1 MPIPALRV
9 ATFAAVCALGI
20 GPLSGPAEAQNT
32 TGTIT
37 GLVLDEQN
45 LAVPGA
51 TIAVEDANRGFTRTT
66 TSAEDGTFEVP
77 GLRPESSG

>member
-1 MPIPALRV
+1 MTLLSSMHVRLASLIIACLV
-9 ATFAAVCALGI
+9 ASASPTR
-20 GPLSGPAEAQNT
+20 AQNT

-66 TSAEDGTFEVP
+66 TSA
-77 GLRPESSG
+77 